1 MLQTRTQN
9 ENALLSE
16 AASHAS
22 NTASKVRTAY
32 TGGLTWLGW
41 LGKQALLVL
50 KSSSAEGLT
59 FEVL

>member
-1 MLQTRTQN
+1 MKMLS
-9 ENALLSE
+9 SE

-22 NTASKVRTAY
+22 NTASKVRTAFVDE
-32 TGGLTWLGW
+32 LTWLGW